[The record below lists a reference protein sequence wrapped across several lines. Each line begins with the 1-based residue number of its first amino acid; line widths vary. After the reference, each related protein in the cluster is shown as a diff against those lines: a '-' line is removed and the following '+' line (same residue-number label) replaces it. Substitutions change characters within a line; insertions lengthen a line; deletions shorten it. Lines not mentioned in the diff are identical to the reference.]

1 MKRMIKNISLFCL
14 TLVGCFSSAS
24 KLTAQDFH
32 LSQYEASPMLL
43 NPAMT
48 GMFNGDLRAVL
59 HYRSQWSS
67 IISNPFQSSV
77 ISVDT
82 RFNQVGVGGYV
93 SNTTAGLNRYS
104 STTFVLSG
112 SYDYQ
117 FSGNPHHHISAGLQ
131 AGGIIKSI
139 NMNSITFEDQYDPA
153 NGGSFINSTG
163 ESFNSASTFLPEVN
177 AGLLYYYTNTNKKIN
192 PFAGFST
199 QHLTQPNES
208 LIGTQSFLPMR
219 HNAHAGLKVHIN
231 KKFQFLVHGLGMKQG
246 NVDEVMFSWVGYSY
260 FEKNDIS
267 FSYGL
272 TRRTNN
278 DAVIVQ
284 MGVKYKK
291 FQYRISYDL
300 NTSNLQTVSNGR
312 GGFEFSLVFINSKVD
327 PIPIRTC
334 PNL

>member
-1 MKRMIKNISLFCL
+1 MKQINNYISA
-14 TLVGCFSSAS
+14 LVIGLAS
-24 KLTAQDFH
+24 LLVLPGRTCAQDFH

-67 IISNPFQSSV
+67 IISNPFQSSA
-77 ISVDT
+77 ISLDT
-82 RFNQVGVGGYV
+82 RFNQIGFGGYI
-93 SNTTAGLNRYS
+93 SNTTAGINRYS
-104 STTFVLSG
+104 STTIALSG
-112 SYDYQ
+112 NYDYK
-117 FSGNPHHHISAGLQ
+117 FSGNPHHHIAIGTQ
-131 AGGIIKSI
+131 IGGIFKSI
-139 NMNSITFEDQYDPA
+139 NLNTITFEDQYDPA
-153 NGGSFINSTG
+153 NGGSFINPTG
-163 ESFNSASTFLPEVN
+163 ESFHSASTFLPEVN
-177 AGLLYYYTNTNKKIN
+177 AGFLYYYTNTNKKVN
-192 PFAGFST
+192 PFIGFST

-208 LIGTQSFLPMR
+208 LIGTESFLPMR
-219 HNAHAGLKVHIN
+219 HNGHAGVKVHIN
-231 KKFQFLVHGLGMKQG
+231 KKFQFLTHALYMKQG
-246 NVDEVMFSWVGYSY
+246 NVDEIMFSWVGYSY

-312 GGFEFSLVFINSKVD
+312 GGFEISLVYINSKVN
-327 PIPIRTC
+327 PLPIRTC

>member
-1 MKRMIKNISLFCL
+1 MRNAIKYISITFIAALSI
-14 TLVGCFSSAS
+14 VINSSKGYS
-24 KLTAQDFH
+24 QDFH

-48 GMFNGDLRAVL
+48 GMFNGDFRAVI

-67 IISNPFQSSV
+67 IVSNPFQSSV
-77 ISVDT
+77 LSLDT
-82 RFNQVGVGGYV
+82 RKKQFGIGGYV
-93 SNTTAGLNRYS
+93 SNTIAGTNRYS
-104 STTFVLSG
+104 STSFVLSA
-112 SYDYQ
+112 SYD
-117 FSGNPHHHISAGLQ
+117 FKFTGKPHNHIALGVQ
-131 AGGIIKSI
+131 GGGIVKSI

-153 NGGSFINSTG
+153 NGGSFINSTNETFSSG
-163 ESFNSASTFLPEVN
+163 STFLPELN
-177 AGLLYYYTNTNKKIN
+177 AGILYYYTNTNKKIN
-192 PFAGFST
+192 PFIGAST

-208 LIGTQSFLPMR
+208 LLGSQSLLPMR
-219 HNAHAGLKVHIN
+219 NNVHLGTKIHIN
-231 KKFQFLVHGLGMKQG
+231 KKFQFLVHALAMKQG
-246 NVDEVMFSWVGYSY
+246 NIEELMFSWIGYSY

-284 MGVKYKK
+284 MGLKYKK

-300 NTSNLQTVSNGR
+300 NTSNLQTVSSGR
-312 GGFEFSLVFINSKVD
+312 GGFEISLVYISSKIN
-327 PIPIRTC
+327 PLPIRTC

>member
-1 MKRMIKNISLFCL
+1 MRTIKTYISIVCVVLISFGILPKRIS
-14 TLVGCFSSAS
+14 
-24 KLTAQDFH
+24 AQDFH

-67 IISNPFQSSV
+67 IIQNPFQSSAL
-77 ISVDT
+77 SLDT
-82 RFNQVGVGGYV
+82 KFDQIGFGGYI
-93 SNTTAGLNRYS
+93 SNTTAGMNRYS
-104 STTFVLSG
+104 STTLVLSG
-112 SYDYQ
+112 AYDYK
-117 FSGNPHHHISAGLQ
+117 FSGNPHHHIALGVQ
-131 AGGIIKSI
+131 GGGIFKSI
-139 NMNSITFEDQYDPA
+139 NTNSITFEDQYDPA

-163 ESFNSASTFLPEVN
+163 ETFNSASTFLPEVN
-177 AGLLYYYTNTNKKIN
+177 AGILYYYTNTNKKLN

-208 LIGTQSFLPMR
+208 LLGSQSNLPMR
-219 HNAHAGLKVHIN
+219 NNAHVGLKVHIN
-231 KKFQFLVHGLGMKQG
+231 KKFQFLMHGLGMKQG
-246 NVDEVMFSWVGYSY
+246 NVNEIMFSWVGYSY
-260 FEKNDIS
+260 FEKNDIN
-267 FSYGL
+267 FSYGI

-284 MGVKYKK
+284 LGVKYKK

-312 GGFEFSLVFINSKVD
+312 GGFEFSLVFINSKVN

>member
-1 MKRMIKNISLFCL
+1 MKEMKNYISTLFIGVFAFIFL
-14 TLVGCFSSAS
+14 PT
-24 KLTAQDFH
+24 KMNAQDFH

-48 GMFNGDLRAVL
+48 GMFNGDLRASL

-67 IISNPFQSSV
+67 IISNPFQTSV
-77 ISVDT
+77 TSVDT
-82 RFNQVGVGGYV
+82 RFNKFGFGGFIT
-93 SNTTAGLNRYS
+93 NTTAGINRYR
-104 STTFVLSG
+104 STTVALSG
-112 SYDYQ
+112 NYDHK
-117 FSGNPHHHISAGLQ
+117 FSGNPHHHIAFGAQL
-131 AGGIIKSI
+131 GGIFKSI
-139 NMNSITFEDQYDPA
+139 NLNSITFEDQYDPA

-163 ESFNSASTFLPEVN
+163 ETFNSVSTFLPEVN
-177 AGLLYYYTNTNKKIN
+177 AGLLYYYTNTNSKVN
-192 PFAGFST
+192 PFIGFSA

-208 LIGTQSFLPMR
+208 LIGTESFLPMR
-219 HNAHAGLKVHIN
+219 NNAHAGLKIHIN
-231 KKFQFLVHGLGMKQG
+231 KKFQFLTHALYMKQG
-246 NVDEVMFSWVGYSY
+246 NVDEIMFSWIGYSY

-284 MGVKYKK
+284 MGVKHKK
-291 FQYRISYDL
+291 FQYRISYDM

-312 GGFEFSLVFINSKVD
+312 GGFEISLVYINSKVN
-327 PIPIRTC
+327 PLPFRTC